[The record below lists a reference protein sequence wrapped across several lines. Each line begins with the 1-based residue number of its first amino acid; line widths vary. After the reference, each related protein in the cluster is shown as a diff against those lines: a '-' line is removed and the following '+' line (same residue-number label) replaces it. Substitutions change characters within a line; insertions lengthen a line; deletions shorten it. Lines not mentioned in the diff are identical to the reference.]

1 MSDNKTKGIG
11 DYIVSVL
18 NGMAQGLFASLIIGL
33 IIKQIGTYSGLK
45 WLSDFG
51 QIAQC
56 LTCPAIGIG
65 VAYSIGA
72 KGLALFAAATAGTI
86 GGGAITIAE
95 TGAIAIASGEPLGA
109 CIAALAGAIC
119 GKAITGKTKA
129 DIILVP
135 LLTIFAGG
143 ITGLLISPV
152 VAALM
157 TALGAFINHLT
168 TLYPLPMGA
177 LVSAV
182 VGMVLTLPISSAAI
196 CISLGLS
203 GLAAG
208 AACAGCAAQMIGF
221 AFMSFRENGVGG
233 LISQGLGTS
242 MLQIPNIWK
251 NWKIWIPPTAASVI
265 TGPISTCVFRMT
277 NNAAGAGMGT
287 SGLVGQFNAVAE
299 MGAGALPQIILVHF
313 VLPAIL
319 TVLIAI
325 PMRRKGRIKEG
336 DLKLPE

>member
-157 TALGAFINHLT
+157 TALGGGNKDIADKIKESDEEIF
-168 TLYPLPMGA
+168 
-177 LVSAV
+177 VSRDRFDSDDVFRQQCEVLSYADDEFTEYYIETEKPNRDETEYLCISIVDNGNTDILRAV
-182 VGMVLTLPISSAAI
+182 KKTKTQKNSSA
-196 CISLGLS
+196 
-203 GLAAG
+203 
-208 AACAGCAAQMIGF
+208 
-221 AFMSFRENGVGG
+221 
-233 LISQGLGTS
+233 
-242 MLQIPNIWK
+242 
-251 NWKIWIPPTAASVI
+251 
-265 TGPISTCVFRMT
+265 
-277 NNAAGAGMGT
+277 
-287 SGLVGQFNAVAE
+287 
-299 MGAGALPQIILVHF
+299 
-313 VLPAIL
+313 
-319 TVLIAI
+319 TVSS
-325 PMRRKGRIKEG
+325 
-336 DLKLPE
+336 